1 MPYLIVSS
9 MEYGDIFPKL
19 LLKRL
24 GAGGEGSLPAG
35 DRCIIKKS
43 DRAAKAISETLLYD
57 LKPLEMARIL
67 NFLPVSLR
75 DKKEILPRAVKLVPD
90 EKHADYVL
98 NAVKEYMSNE
108 NVLIAEGF
116 LRFRL
121 PLLLDEWA
129 IAVDR
134 AGEEHILSEE
144 YCALIDYLS
153 PEESDG
159 EANMVLYG
167 DGKIVLSLDNGSR
180 IESTGE
186 EENGI
191 LSLLSALDP
200 KSIFVYDLSGG
211 KSGKLLTGIRMLFG
225 ERACFFVKRD

>member
-1 MPYLIVSS
+1 MPNLIVSS

-19 LLKRL
+19 LAKRL
-24 GAGGEGSLPAG
+24 GAYGEEAVRRGEKYLL
-35 DRCIIKKS
+35 RKS
-43 DRAAKAISETLLYD
+43 DLTVKAIAETLLYD
-57 LKPLEMARIL
+57 LKPLEMARFL
-67 NFLPVSLR
+67 NFLPMTLR

-90 EKHADYVL
+90 EKHAEYVF
-98 NAVKEYMSNE
+98 NAVKDYIAEE

-144 YCALIDYLS
+144 YRMLIDYFS
-153 PEESDG
+153 FEDSDG

-167 DGKIVLSLDNGSR
+167 DGKIVLSLENGSR
-180 IESTGE
+180 IEATGDE
-186 EENGI
+186 DGSI
-191 LSLLSALDP
+191 LNLLYALDP
-200 KSIFVYDLSGG
+200 ESIFVYDLSGG
-211 KSGKLLTGIRMLFG
+211 RSGDLIAGIRKHFG
-225 ERACFFVKRD
+225 RRACFFVKRD